1 MIRTVVQGAVGPIP
15 FLPCRRGAVR
25 LARLSVLAA
34 ATALATAALAQT
46 APAPANPKPAP
57 PAAPAKPAAAAPKPA
72 STAPKAA
79 APTAG
84 AAAAAATAPATS
96 GGKKIMTREE
106 LRVCLQRNDELKARS
121 KEIDDRAI
129 AINNERPEIEQSLD
143 AVRADR
149 ATVESRAAELKGFEP
164 RVVEYRKRV
173 EEFNSRMGELS
184 GKQRMTRTEGI
195 ELEDLRK
202 QIPKLEA
209 DRVALNQERER
220 LVARYEEA
228 VKAFTVR
235 AKAAED
241 RAADWN
247 QRKARHTQ
255 DTQDVSTAAADWQRE
270 CGDRPYR
277 EDDEKA
283 IRAGK

>member
-1 MIRTVVQGAVGPIP
+1 MG
-15 FLPCRRGAVR
+15 
-25 LARLSVLAA
+25 
-34 ATALATAALAQT
+34 TAALAGTVFAQT
-46 APAPANPKPAP
+46 S
-57 PAAPAKPAAAAPKPA
+57 AAPAKPATPAAPTKPAAAPVKPV
-72 STAPKAA
+72 AP
-79 APTAG
+79 
-84 AAAAAATAPATS
+84 AATAPAMS

-129 AINNERPEIEQSLD
+129 TINNERPDIERALD

-149 ATVESRAAELKGFEP
+149 TAVEARAAELKAFEP
-164 RVVEYRKRV
+164 RMLDYRKRV
-173 EEFNSRMGELS
+173 EAFNARMTELS
-184 GKQRMTRTEGI
+184 GLQRMTRTEGR

-202 QIPKLEA
+202 QIPALEA
-209 DRVALNQERER
+209 ERVALNQDRER
-220 LVARYEEA
+220 LVVAYEDG
-228 VKAFTVR
+228 VKAFT
-235 AKAAED
+235 AKAKSAED

-247 QRKARHTQ
+247 QRKAKHTQ
-255 DTQDVSTAAADWQRE
+255 DTQDIATAATDWQRE